1 MSKVLLKEY
10 ANMPM
15 TDPEINEIIKTIP
28 ELQEWFM
35 FSVDHIMTSSQKR
48 RYKSVLDFARAIE
61 KAHRIGD

>member
-1 MSKVLLKEY
+1 
-10 ANMPM
+10 MPM